1 MSHLDPKRKDD
12 QARQEEA
19 RLDANAVKIKPG
31 ASLQGRK
38 KNPGVGNIDLS
49 PKSNW
54 GNLILTLYQSNAA
67 FRPHDRISHNARE
80 SGPVPA
86 RGKAK
91 QNVPI
96 NKLPHLEDAFEP
108 SSRPI
113 KRRRQDPIGDGFD
126 NQELGVNKP
135 LSPPTKSRASPELGE
150 TSPKSKNNSLPI
162 RHNGTSH
169 SEDSVGSQSR
179 QLALS
184 SPDERFT
191 AQATQ
196 QRRSKSGASEPS
208 AKSGT
213 AKPARSIL
221 DSIDVPI
228 PKKGKLAARI
238 QSIQSSSVKRNGIV
252 PSSDSESS
260 DELQGEVT
268 TQPVPKKLND
278 RQNQTRLSFDRSSP
292 TDIVPTRF
300 AGSNRKAKRKHNI
313 SNSDIVRLS
322 IMRLQFGSVNVKSG
336 AKGKSAYIYLV
347 DQKLEIGDDIS
358 GTGEH
363 IEIPLNKVVRI
374 HLGKDPSRKLRLYL
388 SKGVLPMGDKVDI
401 EFSDTSNK
409 NRLAQILRDK
419 SVKILEQE
427 PGFMTKAFQT
437 REQEVAEFHKQP
449 KRPLPDFDQTPSA
462 NPSVRRPKLSSA
474 LQDSPE
480 EPVTKRVKRDVP
492 STSKTGDST
501 AEVPVPKRKKRAG
514 SDASIEIPVK
524 SIQGV
529 QNPLERASRPT
540 RRTTRNTNDSF
551 HDLSKGAPQ
560 PKDEN
565 RDKWKKPMVYPRSG
579 KKRAEVSVEDRDR
592 LREDE
597 FLNDNLIGFYLRF
610 LQDHLERTNEAAAKR
625 IYFFNSFFFATLTN
639 TAKGDRGI
647 NYSGVEKWTRN
658 IDLFSY
664 DYIIVPINQNAH
676 WYVAI
681 ICNLPSLNI
690 PPPGIVDQFLASMND
705 KKLSTPTDSEVQE
718 VLESPEPELAVSAAA
733 VGVEQDAKVKE
744 TDSEETPTETS
755 SMKAAEEPA
764 RADNAE
770 DSESKV
776 SNDEWPDGDESQA
789 SPPPKLNSLRWNQT
803 DPIKTLTQS
812 TAASQPSPKTKKKGR
827 TGPKLHPSQPTI
839 ITFDSLDVPRSP
851 TIKVLREY
859 VFKEAESKRGVEI
872 DDQMEIKGM
881 RARQIPI
888 QPNYS
893 DCGLY
898 LLAYIE
904 KFVQNPDTFI
914 KRVLQREM
922 SKKDDWPPLESGLL
936 RYRLRSFL
944 DDMYEEQKQLEGK
957 LVMADQERI
966 SFLLGPPLPSQEDD
980 EKEEDGEIAKTEEQE
995 PNNPFRDVGFEA
1007 TGKAAKLANKTIKT
1021 CAADKSQL
1029 VPTDPFPSIPSSE
1042 QDRQPVDTEPLEGNF
1057 ERRSSDPDK
1066 IDRGELGLPGSQ
1078 EPKTTHDGKKDLG
1091 RDTLELPDS
1100 QEPKANREGK
1110 KKSKGEDG
1118 LTRRKE
1124 KRKATADIPEDADVV
1139 NGNCPKTEHQKP
1151 CVEIQVKATPPP
1163 DEPVRPPKS
1172 PRQKKRKS

>member
-1 MSHLDPKRKDD
+1 MISRRVLILHHRLGDSPQMSHQDPKRKDD
-12 QARQEEA
+12 QARQDEA
-19 RLDANAVKIKPG
+19 RLLGGKFKDANAVKIKPG
-31 ASLQGRK
+31 ATLQGRK
-38 KNPGVGNIDLS
+38 KNPG
-49 PKSNW
+49 
-54 GNLILTLYQSNAA
+54 SNAA
-67 FRPHDRISHNARE
+67 FRPHNRISHNARE

-86 RGKAK
+86 RGKTK
-91 QNVPI
+91 QTVPI

-126 NQELGVNKP
+126 NQGVNNP
-135 LSPPTKSRASPELGE
+135 LSPPKKTRASPELGE
-150 TSPKSKNNSLPI
+150 ISPKPKKNALPI

-169 SEDSVGSQSR
+169 SEDGVGSAPNR

-196 QRRSKSGASEPS
+196 QRRSKSGASEPL
-208 AKSGT
+208 AKSGK

-221 DSIDVPI
+221 DSIDIPI
-228 PKKGKLAARI
+228 PKKGKMAARI
-238 QSIQSSSVKRNGIV
+238 QSIQSSSVKRNGII
-252 PSSDSESS
+252 PSSGSESS

-268 TQPVPKKLND
+268 TQPAPRKLND

-300 AGSNRKAKRKHNI
+300 AGSNRKAKIKHNI
-313 SNSDIVRLS
+313 SNSDPVRLS
-322 IMRLQFGSVNVKSG
+322 IMRLQFGTVNVKSG

-347 DQKLEIGDDIS
+347 DEKLEIGDDIS

-363 IEIPLNKVVRI
+363 IAIPLSKVVRI
-374 HLGKDPSRKLRLYL
+374 HLGKDPSRKLRLNL
-388 SKGVLPMGDKVDI
+388 SKGALPMGDKVDI

-409 NRLAQILRDK
+409 NRLARVLKDK

-427 PGFMTKAFQT
+427 PGFMTRAFRT

-449 KRPLPDFDQTPSA
+449 KRPLPDFDQTPPA

-474 LQDSPE
+474 LQDSAE
-480 EPVTKRVKRDVP
+480 EPVTKRAKRDV
-492 STSKTGDST
+492 SSISKTGDSQ
-501 AEVPVPKRKKRAG
+501 AEIPVPEHKKRAG
-514 SDASIEIPVK
+514 SDASVELPVK
-524 SIQGV
+524 SIQEV
-529 QNPLERASRPT
+529 QTPLERSSRPT
-540 RRTTRNTNDSF
+540 RRTTRNTNNSF
-551 HDLSKGAPQ
+551 HDLFKGAPQ

-565 RDKWKKPMVYPRSG
+565 RDNWKKPMVYPRSG

-639 TAKGDRGI
+639 TAKGDQGI

-681 ICNLPSLNI
+681 ICNLPSLNV

-705 KKLSTPTDSEVQE
+705 KKPSTPTDSEVQE

-733 VGVEQDAKVKE
+733 AGVEQEAKVNE
-744 TDSEETPTETS
+744 TDLEENLTETP
-755 SMKAAEEPA
+755 SMKAVEEPT

-770 DSESKV
+770 DSGSKI

-789 SPPPKLNSLRWNQT
+789 SPPPKLNRLLWNQT
-803 DPIKTLTQS
+803 DPIKTLSQS

-851 TIKVLREY
+851 TIKILREY
-859 VFKEAESKRGVEI
+859 VFKEAESKRGVDI
-872 DDQMEIKGM
+872 NDQMEIKGM

-898 LLAYIE
+898 LLAYVE

-936 RYRLRSFL
+936 RYRLRTFL

-966 SFLLGPPLPSQEDD
+966 SFLLGPPLPSEEDE
-980 EKEEDGEIAKTEEQE
+980 EKEENGEIAKTEEQE
-995 PNNPFRDVGFEA
+995 PINPFRDVGFEA
-1007 TGKAAKLANKTIKT
+1007 TGKAAKLASKATKT

-1029 VPTDPFPSIPSSE
+1029 VPTDPVPSNPSSE
-1042 QDRQPVDTEPLEGNF
+1042 QDRQPVDTEPLKGIF
-1057 ERRSSDPDK
+1057 ERRSSDPGN
-1066 IDRGELGLPGSQ
+1066 IDRDVLGLPGSQ
-1078 EPKTTHDGKKDLG
+1078 EPKTTHDGKK
-1091 RDTLELPDS
+1091 
-1100 QEPKANREGK
+1100 
-1110 KKSKGEDG
+1110 KSKSEHG

-1124 KRKATADIPEDADVV
+1124 KRKATAAFPEDADAV
-1139 NGNCPKTEHQKP
+1139 NGSCPKTEHQKP

-1163 DEPVRPPKS
+1163 DEPVRPQKS
-1172 PRQKKRKS
+1172 PRQKKQKS